1 MDGGFSGF
9 KLTTR
14 YRNQNVQYLEIV
26 QVDSLLGVGHAEEG
40 EDEEHGEDGPHE
52 VPDRDDPGVPAKH
65 RMKIHVRH
73 QLEDLGHSTSWDSD
87 IT

>member
-1 MDGGFSGF
+1 MVGGFSGF

-52 VPDRDDPGVPAKH
+52 VPDRDDPGVPAKQSCL

-73 QLEDLGHSTSWDSD
+73 QLEDLEHSTS
-87 IT
+87 